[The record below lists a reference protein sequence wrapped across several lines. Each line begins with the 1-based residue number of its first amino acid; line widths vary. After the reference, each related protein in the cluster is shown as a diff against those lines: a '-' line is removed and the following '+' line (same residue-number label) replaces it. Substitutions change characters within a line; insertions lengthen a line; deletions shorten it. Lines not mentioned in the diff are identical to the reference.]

1 MESKVKKVAERI
13 IQQVRTKKASFWEK
27 TRAKQVLDLFRLAS
41 KKVPAYQD
49 FLKKNKVEPRS
60 INKFANFNSLPSVNK
75 NNYLR
80 KYPLPELSVK
90 GRLDKPIVFTSTS
103 GSTGAPF
110 YFHRSSNL
118 DLRTS
123 IIHEIFYLH
132 GHYKTKEPVLVI
144 VCFGMGVWIGGL
156 ITYQAF
162 HSMQER
168 GYDVSIIT
176 PGINKKEIFNALKS
190 LGSHYKN
197 IILVGYPPFIKD
209 IIDEAPSNG
218 IEWRKFNVRLIF
230 AAEVFTEDFRDYVC
244 RAVNIK
250 NPCLDTM
257 NIYGTAELGAMAF
270 ETPLA
275 ILIRRLCAKKHN
287 LFEAI
292 FKNVQK
298 TPTLCQYIPSF
309 ISFESDKDDILVS
322 GDNTIPLVRYS
333 LGDHGGTYT
342 FREMATKLKESGINL
357 SKEAR
362 RASIERYW
370 YELPF
375 IFIYERADSSTSL
388 YGLQIYPEPIRQALI
403 KKPLSTYLTGK
414 FTLETCFDSKQNQYF
429 LIHLE
434 VRKLHNGT
442 IPEIIKR
449 AVLNAIVEQTELK
462 NSEYR
467 ELRRFL
473 GKRALPHLQ
482 FWPAED
488 PKYFKLGI
496 KQKWVKK

>member
-1 MESKVKKVAERI
+1 MEVEVHSI
-13 IQQVRTKKASFWEK
+13 IRQLKTKKASFWEK
-27 TRAKQVLDLFRLAS
+27 ARSKQALDLFRLAS
-41 KKVPAYQD
+41 KKIPAYQD
-49 FLKKNKVEPRS
+49 FLRKHKILPRS
-60 INKFANFNSLPSVNK
+60 VNNFAAFNALPPIDKS
-75 NNYLR
+75 NYLR
-80 KYPLPELSVK
+80 KYPLPELSAE
-90 GRLDKPIVFTSTS
+90 GSLDKPLIFTSTS

-110 YFHRSSNL
+110 YFHRSSDL
-118 DLRTS
+118 DFKTS

-132 GHYKTKEPVLVI
+132 SHYKTKEPVLVI

-162 HSMQER
+162 HSIQEK

-176 PGINKKEIFNALKS
+176 PGINKQEIFNALKS
-190 LGSHYKN
+190 LGIHYKN
-197 IILVGYPPFIKD
+197 VILVGYPPFIKD
-209 IIDEAPSNG
+209 ILDEGPSNDV
-218 IEWRKFNVRLIF
+218 EWRKFKVRLIF

-244 RAVNIK
+244 RAANIR
-250 NPCLDTM
+250 NPYLDTM

-292 FKNVQK
+292 FRNIQK

-309 ISFESDKDDILVS
+309 ISFESENDDILVS
-322 GDNTIPLVRYS
+322 GDNTIPLVRYA
-333 LGDHGGTYT
+333 LGDHGGTYSFT
-342 FREMATKLKESGINL
+342 EMTAKLKDSGINL
-357 SKEAR
+357 RKEAR
-362 RASIERYW
+362 QAGIEKYW

-375 IFIYERADSSTSL
+375 VYVYERADSSTTL
-388 YGLQIYPEPIRQALI
+388 YGLQVYPEPVRQALI

-414 FTLETCFDSKQNQYF
+414 FTLETRFDNRQNQYL

-434 VRKLHNGT
+434 VRKSRNGT
-442 IPEIIKR
+442 IPEIIKK
-449 AVLNAIVEQTELK
+449 AALNAIVEQTELR

-496 KQKWVKK
+496 KQKWATK